1 MFRITKERVMV
12 YYRLMDRVK
21 LKMLEWLKIFY
32 ILIIIVLIIQFLLGI
47 FLEILIFI
55 PIFL

>member
-32 ILIIIVLIIQFLLGI
+32 ILIIIVLIIQFLLAI

-55 PIFL
+55 PIFF

>member
-32 ILIIIVLIIQFLLGI
+32 ILIIIVLII
-47 FLEILIFI
+47 
-55 PIFL
+55 